1 MDMRNDAGSEDGFA
15 GAFRFD
21 LPPGWIRAE
30 ATQDP
35 DQARFLAGAVLAAL
49 HPVGMGRT
57 SVPMALLCD
66 RLALLA
72 AEASLRLTGKPIG
85 LAALR
90 DAVHLL
96 RPLEHP
102 DPAGSVA
109 QAWRR
114 AARQRLEPGTGE
126 TAPLAAAAAAYED
139 SRADHPGDLPGA
151 LMAAEAALSGALG
164 WPALLPVLTPGF
176 SRRDLALR
184 GPDLELACARAV
196 VASAPRAQRLAG
208 DLARRAARLRAVAP
222 KLRAKAAPAAV
233 DLLLRVDALTPA
245 LALSPVVQGTAAR
258 MSDRAARRFCDRL
271 VALGVLREFSGRA
284 AFRIYGL

>member
-1 MDMRNDAGSEDGFA
+1 MDMRHDAGPEEGLT

-30 ATQDP
+30 PAQDP
-35 DQARFLAGAVLAAL
+35 DQARFLAGAALAAL
-49 HPVGMGRT
+49 HPVGMGRA

-66 RLALLA
+66 RMALLA
-72 AEASLRLTGKPIG
+72 AEASLRLMGKPIG

-90 DAVHLL
+90 DAVHLI
-96 RPLEHP
+96 RPGEHP

-109 QAWRR
+109 QAWRQ
-114 AARQRLEPGTGE
+114 AARQHLERGTGE
-126 TAPLAAAAAAYED
+126 TAPLAAAATAYED
-139 SRADHPGDLPGA
+139 SRADHPGDLPEA
-151 LMAAEAALSGALG
+151 LMAAEAALAVALG
-164 WPALLPVLTPGF
+164 WSSMLPVLTPGF
-176 SRRDLALR
+176 SRRDLALC
-184 GPDLELACARAV
+184 GADLELACARAV
-196 VASAPRAQRLAG
+196 VTSAPRAQRLAG
-208 DLARRAARLRAVAP
+208 ELARHAAKLRAVAP

-245 LALSPVVQGTAAR
+245 LALSPVVRGTAMR